1 MLTKLAIWYLRKRK
15 RSVMIGFSVQP
26 YFIQPH
32 NRDTFL
38 YDNRL
43 TDIKFIDYNGDR
55 FVLPEGRFHIQMGGK
70 Q

>member
-26 YFIQPH
+26 YFIQPT
-32 NRDTFL
+32 NRDAYL

-43 TDIKFIDYNGDR
+43 VNIKYYDCNGDEV
-55 FVLPEGRFHIQMGGK
+55 VLPEGKFHIQTGG
-70 Q
+70 